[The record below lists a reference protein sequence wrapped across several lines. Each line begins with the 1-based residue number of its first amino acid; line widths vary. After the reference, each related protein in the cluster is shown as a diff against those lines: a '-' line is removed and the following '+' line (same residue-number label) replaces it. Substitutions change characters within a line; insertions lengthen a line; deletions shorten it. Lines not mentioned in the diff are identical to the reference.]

1 MKVTGLNHQPE
12 SKYFMRRE
20 LALRD
25 IFKKST
31 GIHSNSSHSLFQRES
46 FSFLSCKALV
56 SENIPFIS
64 SWPQCPRMANWL
76 CARWSN
82 SSVVCVSSYEL
93 TNVCSN
99 FFPCLISSLLLHYC
113 HKHSNE
119 LWDSLLNLLP
129 DQPQILNWTCNILPW
144 KGKGFLFK
152 NHDTSQGKCMSFSPF
167 QPLLKKYRTWNS
179 SSLESL

>member
-12 SKYFMRRE
+12 SKCFMRRE
-20 LALRD
+20 IALRD

-31 GIHSNSSHSLFQRES
+31 GIHSNSLHSLFQRES
-46 FSFLSCKALV
+46 FSFLSCKALE

-64 SWPQCPRMANWL
+64 SWPQCPQMANWL
-76 CARWSN
+76 CARRSN

-99 FFPCLISSLLLHYC
+99 FFPCLISSLLLCYC

-129 DQPQILNWTCNILPW
+129 DQPQILNWTCNVLPW
-144 KGKGFLFK
+144 K
-152 NHDTSQGKCMSFSPF
+152 SP
-167 QPLLKKYRTWNS
+167 LVTYK
-179 SSLESL
+179 

>member
-1 MKVTGLNHQPE
+1 MKVTDLSHQPE
-12 SKYFMRRE
+12 SKCFMRRE
-20 LALRD
+20 LALWD

-31 GIHSNSSHSLFQRES
+31 GIHSNSLNSIFQTES

-64 SWPQCPRMANWL
+64 SWPQCPQMADWL

-113 HKHSNE
+113 HKQSNE

-129 DQPQILNWTCNILPW
+129 DQPQTLNWTCNVLPW
-144 KGKGFLFK
+144 K
-152 NHDTSQGKCMSFSPF
+152 
-167 QPLLKKYRTWNS
+167 
-179 SSLESL
+179 SSLVTYK

>member
-1 MKVTGLNHQPE
+1 MKVTELSHQPE
-12 SKYFMRRE
+12 SKCFMTRE

-25 IFKKST
+25 ISKKST

-64 SWPQCPRMANWL
+64 SWPQCPQMANWL

-82 SSVVCVSSYEL
+82 SSVVCVSSYER

-113 HKHSNE
+113 HKQSNE

-129 DQPQILNWTCNILPW
+129 DQPQTLNWTCNVLPW
-144 KGKGFLFK
+144 K
-152 NHDTSQGKCMSFSPF
+152 
-167 QPLLKKYRTWNS
+167 
-179 SSLESL
+179 SSLVTYK

>member
-1 MKVTGLNHQPE
+1 MKVTELGHQPE
-12 SKYFMRRE
+12 SKCFMTRE

-31 GIHSNSSHSLFQRES
+31 GIHSNSLNSIFQTES

-64 SWPQCPRMANWL
+64 SWPQCPQMANWP
-76 CARWSN
+76 CARRSN
-82 SSVVCVSSYEL
+82 SYVVCVSSYEL

-113 HKHSNE
+113 HKQSNE

-129 DQPQILNWTCNILPW
+129 DQPQTLNWTCNVLPW
-144 KGKGFLFK
+144 K
-152 NHDTSQGKCMSFSPF
+152 
-167 QPLLKKYRTWNS
+167 
-179 SSLESL
+179 SSLVTYK